1 MSAGNAATANEVSM
15 SAVDGETSTPALA
28 GRVAVV
34 MGASRG
40 IGRGVALEL
49 GAAGAEVVV
58 AGRTLHAG
66 GGPAGCL
73 TEAVGDIAA
82 LGGKA
87 IPIRCDAK
95 DDAQVAELFARV
107 RAGLGR
113 LDILVNAAF
122 DTPGFRSSINV
133 PFWELPLSV
142 WSDVVDLGTRSAY
155 AASAAAVPLFM
166 DSGGG
171 LIVNVSGRGAETYR
185 YNVAY
190 GVGKAALDRMTRDMA
205 RELLAHQVTVV
216 SIWPGATR
224 TEHIDAML
232 ARGDAWARANVGDV
246 ESMETP
252 RYLGRSVAA
261 LASDEDR
268 LMRTGGRFWCA
279 ELAEHYGF
287 TDELGRRHP
296 IPSPQ

>member
-1 MSAGNAATANEVSM
+1 VSVSAADGKAAR
-15 SAVDGETSTPALA
+15 ALA

-34 MGASRG
+34 IGASRG

-49 GAAGAEVVV
+49 GAAGADVVV
-58 AGRTLHAG
+58 AGRTLDAG
-66 GGPAGCL
+66 GGPAGGL
-73 TEAVGDIAA
+73 TDVVEDIAA
-82 LGGKA
+82 LGGQA
-87 IPIRCDAK
+87 VPIRCDAR
-95 DDAQVAELFARV
+95 DDAQVGELFARV
-107 RAGLGR
+107 GAGLGR

-133 PFWELPLSV
+133 PFWELPLSI

-155 AASAAAVPLFM
+155 VTSAAAVPLFL

-171 LIVNVSGRGAETYR
+171 LIVNVSGRGAESYR

-205 RELLAHQVTVV
+205 DELREHQVTVV
-216 SIWPGATR
+216 SIWPGTTR

-232 ARGDAWARANVGDV
+232 ARGDDWARANVGDV

-252 RYLGRSVAA
+252 RYLGRSVVA
-261 LASDEDR
+261 LASDKDR
-268 LMRTGGRFWCA
+268 LMRTGGRFWSA
-279 ELAEHYGF
+279 ELAEDYGI
-287 TDELGRRHP
+287 TDELGRKHP
-296 IPSPQ
+296 IPVPQ